1 MRRYESKEVGRAGS
15 SGELSRRRLVSVS
28 QLRKAAQGLAG
39 CSLLPLTGQSY
50 VSWWEGKSKK
60 VKEKVCQSRKIEK
73 EGEGE
78 ILLAW
83 IRASGGEK
91 QMIWK

>member
-28 QLRKAAQGLAG
+28 AQESSPGPG
-39 CSLLPLTGQSY
+39 WVLTTAPHWPVLCELVRREKQ
-50 VSWWEGKSKK
+50 K
-60 VKEKVCQSRKIEK
+60 VKEKICQSRKTEK

-78 ILLAW
+78 ILSAW
-83 IRASGGEK
+83 IRACGGEK
-91 QMIWK
+91 QMI